1 MNKLQELQNQHK
13 ILQVKQQEL
22 FKKTAEYFSLYTD
35 SELKC
40 ELLQTQLDVLE
51 ELIEDKTNEAQG
63 AQMELF

>member
-13 ILQVKQQEL
+13 ILQLKQQEL
-22 FKKTAEYFSLYTD
+22 FKSTACYFSLYTD

-40 ELLQTQLDVLE
+40 ESLQTQLDILE
-51 ELIEDKTNEAQG
+51 ELIEDKTNEAQD